1 MNKLSTSAL
10 VLAAGLAPAAHAAEF
25 DVNDDTTVGVFAA
38 FEPIFFAETDETGE
52 SRSDFGDN
60 GSIIGFSGEHRL
72 DNGLTVFGVAE
83 FEFLSDKTDD
93 GFNLDVGYLGVK
105 GSFGRLQAGSFDSVY
120 EDIIIDATEVAELAE
135 ISDEDFTSEDN
146 QIAYYSP
153 DFGGFSFR
161 AQARFIGDGDD
172 EAETGA
178 DSSETG
184 ISLAGG
190 YTADNW
196 GLYAGYDDRGSE
208 VVQQFDANGNSI
220 GDGYADNGTLGL
232 VGVYGIGPVEL
243 AAKYAVQDLE
253 DNDPAGDDVTHTALR
268 GTFNYGRGDIY
279 TAVQEVAHDN
289 DNVIE
294 DRTEFTIGV
303 NRSVS
308 DNLLLWAEAG
318 SFDRAE
324 DEGDIAGVGAI
335 YEF

>member
-25 DVNDDTTVGVFAA
+25 EVNDDTTVGVFAA
-38 FEPIFFAETDETGE
+38 FEPVFYSETDENGE
-52 SRSDFGDN
+52 DRSDFTDN

-72 DNGLTVFGVAE
+72 DNGLTVFGLAE
-83 FEFLSDKTDD
+83 FEFLSDNSNSDFD
-93 GFNLDVGYLGVK
+93 LDVGYLGVK
-105 GSFGRLQAGSFDSVY
+105 GSFGRLQGGSFDSVY
-120 EDIIIDATEVAELAE
+120 EDLIIDATEVAELAE
-135 ISDEDFTSEDN
+135 ISDEDIAEEDN

-153 DFGGFSFR
+153 NFGGFSFR

-172 EAETGA
+172 NAAPGA

-196 GLYAGYDDRGSE
+196 GVYAGYDDRAAE
-208 VVQQFDANGNSI
+208 VVDKFDANGNDAP
-220 GDGYADNGTLGL
+220 DGYADNGTFGL
-232 VGVYGIGPVEL
+232 AGIYGLGPVEF

-253 DNDPAGDDVTHTALR
+253 DNDPRGDDVTFTALR
-268 GTFNYGRGDIY
+268 GTFDYGSGEIY
-279 TAVQEVAHDN
+279 TAVQEVANDN
-289 DNVIE
+289 DNVVD

-303 NRSVS
+303 NRSID